1 MRVSAAL
8 AAALAFATVAL
19 GARTHPQHDLQVSS
33 HARTVAA
40 TPGTHCTERR
50 GTITCEDARYPLRT
64 RRRLPVH
71 GRGRIVLRF
80 AEPPEEIDA
89 SLRDRR
95 SRSVY
100 ELRAPR
106 GRGLERTLRLPR
118 RLPRGTDRLGV
129 WAGYEV
135 GDADFEVDLRR
146 HRHRRR

>member
-1 MRVSAAL
+1 ML
-8 AAALAFATVAL
+8 AAALSAPAI
-19 GARTHPQHDLQVSS
+19 GADRHPQHDLTASS
-33 HARTVAA
+33 HARSVQA
-40 TPGTHCTERR
+40 TLGSHCTAR
-50 GTITCEDARYPLRT
+50 GRQMLCADKGYPLRT

-71 GRGRIVLRF
+71 RRGRIVLRF
-80 AEPPEEIDA
+80 AEKPEEVDA

-100 ELRAPR
+100 EFRAPR
-106 GRGLERTLRLPR
+106 GGGLKRTLRLPR

-129 WAGYEV
+129 WVSYEV